1 MQSKR
6 FISSIAA
13 LIFLLFSGSRVISA
27 QEQDEFSASE
37 PQSDTP
43 KASSMEVAPLPTEL
57 TANQL
62 RAIQELSPAV
72 SSDNQIRR
80 HMRAAFFSSA
90 SQHPLTPHE
99 VTMREAVYA
108 LAGHPKQYVHVR
120 LASGKVL
127 TGTLSN
133 ANNDTFLVSSN
144 VLGGGHTVRYDQLAE
159 PPRPVLALG
168 TRAVKGLEVTGI
180 VALCIVAI
188 PLFVALYPLIL
199 TGVISDC

>member
-6 FISSIAA
+6 FISSIAV
-13 LIFLLFSGSRVISA
+13 LVFLLFPGPHLISA
-27 QEQDEFSASE
+27 QERDETFANES
-37 PQSDTP
+37 QSDAS
-43 KASSMEVAPLPTEL
+43 KATSMEIAPLPIQL
-57 TANQL
+57 TDNQL
-62 RAIQELSPAV
+62 RALQGHRPALP
-72 SSDNQIRR
+72 SGNQVRPR
-80 HMRAAFFSSA
+80 LRPTFFNSA
-90 SQHPLTPHE
+90 SQHPRTPRE
-99 VTMREAVYA
+99 VTLREAVYA

-133 ANNDTFLVSSN
+133 ENNDTFLVSSN
-144 VLGGGHTVRYDQLAE
+144 VLGAGHPVRYDQLAE